1 MYSLVL
7 DNVEKAILSK
17 TRVYERIQKSNIMI
31 TSVKSARYR
40 LRTAMVRKNA
50 LKDRIDGSVNC
61 NDEFK
66 LKGNEQTLGDNV

>member
-1 MYSLVL
+1 
-7 DNVEKAILSK
+7 
-17 TRVYERIQKSNIMI
+17 MI

-66 LKGNEQTLGDNV
+66 LKGNEKTLGDKV